1 MALKLRET
9 IKYPDSMGMQDTFA
23 KIYFDSE
30 LAEYQ
35 VKVTIDGKAVSQATY
50 YTDDLDD
57 ARQTAKAMISQA
69 RQHGARYTTT
79 LLTRGF
85 FSMKFNWQ
93 YALILILEVL
103 LVLAVILLW
112 TSDLL
117 FVIDSL

>member
-1 MALKLRET
+1 MKERKLDVVIKPRYQGDTEMALKLRET

-57 ARQTAKAMISQA
+57 ARQTAKAMIS
-69 RQHGARYTTT
+69 
-79 LLTRGF
+79 
-85 FSMKFNWQ
+85 
-93 YALILILEVL
+93 
-103 LVLAVILLW
+103 
-112 TSDLL
+112 
-117 FVIDSL
+117 